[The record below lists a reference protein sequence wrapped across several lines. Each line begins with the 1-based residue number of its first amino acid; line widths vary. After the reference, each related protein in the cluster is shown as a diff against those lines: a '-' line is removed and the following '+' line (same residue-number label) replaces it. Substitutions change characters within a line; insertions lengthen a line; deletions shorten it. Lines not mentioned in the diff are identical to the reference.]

1 MDAIDSLSS
10 VSRPSPL
17 QLYQQLLQPSSPL
30 MNPQMLAPMMFMAM
44 LGQYLQSLMPMFPQA
59 PKMPQDGPWPRD
71 PQDETPKTQHKPN
84 TQPRHTEHKDPTE
97 QTERTEHK
105 EPKKGGEHRETPETK
120 GTERTEHTAP
130 PPAPT
135 SSKPSGKTEATGR
148 PDGVVPPN
156 QGVVEVNKPI
166 YVSADKPFDGGGK
179 LYRAGSGLNGGGTAE
194 TQLPIFILGPGAK
207 LENVQFEGGDGIHLL
222 GDATLNKVHGVH
234 GGPDDMITV
243 DGPGNKAHDAKLA
256 GIPLD
261 SIPSKGPANVT
272 ITNSSFHHSH
282 DKVVQVNG
290 DANVTL
296 DRVHAE
302 DVGQLLVTLGG
313 QDIKANVTVKNS
325 SFEKVRSHLVRL
337 DSRDSTL
344 DISGVDTDNGR
355 IQVMM
360 GTPSN
365 ARGATVVMP
374 STSAA

>member
-10 VSRPSPL
+10 IARPSPL
-17 QLYQQLLQPSSPL
+17 QLYQQLLQPNSPL
-30 MNPQMLAPMMFMAM
+30 ANPQMLAPMMFMAM
-44 LGQYLQSLMPMFPQA
+44 LGQFVQSLMPLFPQA

-71 PQDETPKTQHKPN
+71 PQDETPKTQHKPG
-84 TQPRHTEHKDPTE
+84 TQPKH
-97 QTERTEHK
+97 TERTQHK
-105 EPKKGGEHRETPETK
+105 HPTEP
-120 GTERTEHTAP
+120 TERTEHTAP
-130 PPAPT
+130 PPAPEP
-135 SSKPSGKTEATGR
+135 SKPSVKTEATGR

-194 TQLPIFILGPGAK
+194 TQLPIFILAPGAK

-243 DGPGNKAHDAKLA
+243 DGPGNKASDAKLA

-344 DISGVDTDNGR
+344 DISGVHTDNGR

-360 GTPSN
+360 STPSN
-365 ARGATVVMP
+365 ARGATMVMP
-374 STSAA
+374 STSPA